1 MYCRNCGSPLP
12 DGTRFCPSCGTPAEA
27 GEDRTTVM
35 TGARRPAP
43 SHAAPGSTAGGP
55 SATSSRTA
63 TGAPATPPSQTVTMH
78 MPRAQT
84 EGSARTQAATPV
96 PSPQRT
102 DPYAE
107 PDDRRPRSSGRGA
120 AVAVALVALLA
131 VAALAFYFLVAAPSN
146 QEGSTDDADGS
157 AATSVLDSLD
167 DLVGTDDEGTGD
179 DATSDS
185 DDASDDAADGSGDA
199 TADDGEG
206 DGTSGTSGSA
216 SVSYGSYANVRFGFT
231 VDVPSSFSSFGES
244 ANGDGATFEDSSS
257 GAALL
262 VWGSNNVSDQSVE
275 EVADSYAEGHD
286 LIDRAVSGNAF
297 DLWYRSGG
305 SVVRLRGLVGSGSYC
320 VVQFEYPEADAQ
332 QLASVSD
339 RVANSL
345 AAGDL
350 TAAH

>member
-27 GEDRTTVM
+27 SEDRTTVM
-35 TGARRPAP
+35 AGPRHAAQGHAGP
-43 SHAAPGSTAGGP
+43 SHAAPA
-55 SATSSRTA
+55 SRTA
-63 TGAPATPPSQTVTMH
+63 VGTPSASPSPTKTMR
-78 MPRAQT
+78 MPRAQA
-84 EGSARTQAATPV
+84 GDPARTQAAAPV
-96 PSPQRT
+96 PSPRRT
-102 DPYAE
+102 DPYAQ

-131 VAALAFYFLVAAPSN
+131 VAALALYFLVVAPSN
-146 QEGSTDDADGS
+146 QESSTDGADDPT
-157 AATSVLDSLD
+157 AASVLDSLD
-167 DLVGTDDEGTGD
+167 DLVGTGDEVSGD

-185 DDASDDAADGSGDA
+185 ADASDDAAGGSDDA
-199 TADDGEG
+199 TASDGKG
-206 DGTSGTSGSA
+206 GGTSGTSGSA
-216 SVSYGSYANVRFGFT
+216 SVSYGSYSNVRFGFT

-244 ANGDGATFEDSSS
+244 GDGDGATFEDSST

-262 VWGSNNVSDQSVE
+262 VWGSNNSAGLSVE

-286 LIDRAVSGNAF
+286 LIDRAVSGSAF

-332 QLASVSD
+332 QLAPVSD

-345 AAGDL
+345 VAGDL
-350 TAAH
+350 TTAH